1 MPADLTETE
10 RSVCAAFPVGGW
22 VDLRAGDARQDDL
35 AEAEHWGPDRVI
47 RAEVVTSLLLGSV
60 VPEPGCFPAVRLR
73 GARVLGRVDLMGAT
87 VNCALV
93 CEYCCFDTSPRFV
106 EATTRTLRF
115 VSSRIAGF
123 NGARMR
129 VEGIFNL
136 YRTTVST
143 VMRLDR
149 ATVNGEVCL
158 REAVIGEG
166 ASEAVS
172 ARGLTVDGDLDGRDL
187 VSHGPVALAN
197 ARISG
202 SVYLAGARIT
212 WHGSPALDATNAVI
226 GGGLN
231 GDQMM
236 VHGETRLRR
245 TRIAASI
252 QLPGAQLH
260 NAHGSS
266 LEAEALAVDGGL
278 WCDRGFSALGEMRL
292 AGARLGG
299 SLTLIGAE
307 LSAPGGSALNLDRAT
322 MAELDARRLV
332 VSSGAVSLNSAQ
344 IATDVN
350 LAGAR
355 LNGNKDTAFAADGAT
370 IGTRLILT
378 NVSARGEISMRTGHI
393 GARLLLQGARI
404 ENPGGTALRLSGV
417 EVAADVFCDDIT
429 VYGMTRLRGA
439 RIGGINLAGARL
451 FNPGSTALDA
461 EALQAARG
469 ISLLPAEPVQGTV
482 NLSHASTGVLRDDPH
497 TWPDDLQLGG
507 LSYAALEPQLPA
519 RQRLNWL
526 ARDPGS
532 RSLQPYQQLAA
543 LYANTGQPGQA
554 RQVLYAAERRRRS
567 AMSPPG
573 RAWSFLQDITVGYGY
588 RPARAAIWLGALLLI
603 GSLIYAAAPPAP
615 LDLAAAP
622 HFNPVIYTLDL
633 LLPVVDLGQ
642 KNSYNPAGFEQWLS
656 YLLTAAGWILATT
669 IATSITRIIT
679 RR

>member
-1 MPADLTETE
+1 MPANLTEAE

-22 VDLRAGDARQDDL
+22 VDLRTGDARQDDL
-35 AEAEHWGPDRVI
+35 ERAEHWGPDRVI
-47 RAEVVTSLLLGSV
+47 RAEVVTSLLLGAV
-60 VPEPGCFPAVRLR
+60 APKPGCLPAVRLR
-73 GARVLGRVDLMGAT
+73 GARVLGRMDMMGAT
-87 VNCALV
+87 VSCALV

-115 VSSRIAGF
+115 VESKLAGF

-136 YRTTVST
+136 YRTTVGA
-143 VMRLDR
+143 VLRLDR
-149 ATVNGEVCL
+149 ATFTGEVSL

-166 ASEAVS
+166 GGEAVS
-172 ARGLTVDGDLDGRDL
+172 ARGLTIDGDLDCMNL

-202 SVYLAGARIT
+202 SVYLAGAEIT

-231 GDQMM
+231 GDRMM
-236 VHGETRLRR
+236 VDGETRLRR

-252 QLPGAQLH
+252 QFPGAHLH

-278 WCDRGFSALGEMRL
+278 WCDRGFSARGEMRL
-292 AGARLGG
+292 AGARFGG
-299 SLTLIGAE
+299 SVTFIGAE
-307 LSAPGGSALNLDRAT
+307 LSALRGPALNLDRAT
-322 MAELDARRLV
+322 MAELDAPQLV
-332 VSSGAVSLNSAQ
+332 ASGAVSLNSAQ
-344 IATDVN
+344 VATDVN
-350 LAGAR
+350 LADAR
-355 LNGNKDTAFAADGAT
+355 LNGNQEAAFAADGAT

-378 NVSARGEISMRTGHI
+378 NVDARGEVSMRTGHI

-417 EVAADVFCDDIT
+417 EIAADVFGDDVT
-429 VYGMTRLRGA
+429 VHGMIRLRGA

-451 FNPGSTALDA
+451 FNPGSIALDA
-461 EALQAARG
+461 EAVQVTRSL
-469 ISLLPAEPVQGTV
+469 SLLPAEPIQGTV
-482 NLSHASTGVLRDDPH
+482 NLSHARLGVLRDDPS
-497 TWPDDLQLGG
+497 TWPDELQLSG
-507 LSYAALEPQLPA
+507 LTYAALEPQLPA

-543 LYANTGQPGQA
+543 LYADIGQPGQA
-554 RQVLYAAERRRRS
+554 RQVLYAAERRQRS
-567 AMSPPG
+567 AMSRPG
-573 RAWSFLQDITVGYGY
+573 RAWGFLQDITVGYGY
-588 RPARAAIWLGALLLI
+588 RPARAAFWLGGLLLV
-603 GSLIYAAAPPAP
+603 GSLVYAAAPPAP
-615 LDLAAAP
+615 LDLSAAP

-633 LLPVVDLGQ
+633 LLPVVNLGQ
-642 KNSYNPAGFEQWLS
+642 KYAYNPAGFEQWLS